1 MCIIRPNLPNFWSHG
16 SSRWSAIAC
25 QNGKEK
31 KQNVSVHGLYRA
43 LWLTYVYESNTL
55 PGGTL
60 WWEMFIPLPI
70 SVTVTPEQKAKQ
82 LELYKGLDE
91 RKSKLDSV
99 LQDKIKELKALC
111 LKESEI
117 TGELP
122 HEYTL
127 FMSPGEKT
135 PTIKKRMGTAFSI
148 AGK

>member
-1 MCIIRPNLPNFWSHG
+1 M
-16 SSRWSAIAC
+16 
-25 QNGKEK
+25 
-31 KQNVSVHGLYRA
+31 
-43 LWLTYVYESNTL
+43 SNTL
-55 PGGTL
+55 PGCTL
-60 WWEMFIPLPI
+60 WWKMFISLSI